1 MPDAVR
7 RRKRLC
13 NADDPRG
20 FAGSVFHHIRE
31 TVYAGRNRDK
41 DAFDLIVPV
50 YRDYCERYA
59 DGKIILM
66 GDSAGGGLSLALA
79 EYFRMEGIRLPD
91 ELVLIS
97 PWVDTV
103 MENEEIKAYEPKDPF
118 LCVSSLRVW
127 RMVESSER
135 IHPEGSFPQTGL

>member
-1 MPDAVR
+1 VPDAVR

-59 DGKIILM
+59 DGKIKTPSTFYKSDYYLDEHGCKRFAAMLQEAADFIANY
-66 GDSAGGGLSLALA
+66 DKDSLASLEKEQAELRERLA
-79 EYFRMEGIRLPD
+79 AVNKGLR
-91 ELVLIS
+91 
-97 PWVDTV
+97 
-103 MENEEIKAYEPKDPF
+103 KARRAAK
-118 LCVSSLRVW
+118 
-127 RMVESSER
+127 
-135 IHPEGSFPQTGL
+135 